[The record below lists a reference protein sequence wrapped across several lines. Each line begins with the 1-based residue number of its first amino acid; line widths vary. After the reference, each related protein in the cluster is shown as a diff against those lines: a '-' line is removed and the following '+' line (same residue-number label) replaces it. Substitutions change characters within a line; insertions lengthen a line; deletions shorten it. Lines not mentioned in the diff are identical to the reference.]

1 MATWFEVWGRGVIG
15 GKESVEGL
23 GVVGRD
29 WAGDAARGVDDL
41 VVSADR
47 RAGR

>member
-1 MATWFEVWGRGVIG
+1 MG
-15 GKESVEGL
+15 GNESVEGV

-41 VVSADR
+41 VIS
-47 RAGR
+47 